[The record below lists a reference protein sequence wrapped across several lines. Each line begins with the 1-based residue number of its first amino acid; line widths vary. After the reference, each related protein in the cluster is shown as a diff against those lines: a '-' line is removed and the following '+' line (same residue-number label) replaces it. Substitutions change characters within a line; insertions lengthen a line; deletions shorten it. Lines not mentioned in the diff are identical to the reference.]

1 MSFLPRDP
9 GHTYVKRV
17 LRWAD
22 FPTTGRA
29 RSGTNHPKHPPKQKS
44 KEENSQK
51 AESIKGMS
59 DKVRPSCHKPFMH
72 VFNVRISFS

>member
-17 LRWAD
+17 LRWAG

-29 RSGTNHPKHPPKQKS
+29 RSGTNHPKHPPKQK
-44 KEENSQK
+44 KQRKNSQK
-51 AESIKGMS
+51 AESNLK
-59 DKVRPSCHKPFMH
+59 DE
-72 VFNVRISFS
+72 